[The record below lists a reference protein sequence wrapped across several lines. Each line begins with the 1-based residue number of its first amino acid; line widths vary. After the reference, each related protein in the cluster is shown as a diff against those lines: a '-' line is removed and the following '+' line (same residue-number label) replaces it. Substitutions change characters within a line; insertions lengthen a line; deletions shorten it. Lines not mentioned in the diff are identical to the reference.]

1 MTEQAEHNYCL
12 MDMPSFPGIESA
24 VPMFVVTSK
33 DLTNGAAAIMDENI
47 REEIDRR
54 YPEGVFLIP
63 SSVHEFI
70 AVPKLNNIMQV
81 KEIKELICSVNND
94 ATVVEPKDILSYEL
108 FFMKNKELSV
118 AEA

>member
-1 MTEQAEHNYCL
+1 
-12 MDMPSFPGIESA
+12 
-24 VPMFVVTSK
+24 
-33 DLTNGAAAIMDENI
+33 
-47 REEIDRR
+47 
-54 YPEGVFLIP
+54 
-63 SSVHEFI
+63 
-70 AVPKLNNIMQV
+70 MQV